1 MYQNIAYHKRTNT
14 MHVWDDKLGHQTFEF
29 KPYGYLPD
37 PAGEYIALNGTKLS
51 KTPGNHKDNS
61 DAYESDLNEE
71 VRTLIDLY
79 YESDLVSIGHSDFF
93 FDIETAKDVDGY
105 STPEDVRTE
114 ITSIAYYDKVGKDRR
129 VLVLDKQNRLQD
141 DIIYGD
147 NYTVEVFDN
156 EANLLIKFINYFS
169 EIQPTVIS
177 GWNTDGYD
185 IPYLINRIK
194 KVLGPKSANKLSPAG
209 IVEWNK
215 HRERYKIYGV
225 SSLDYIKL
233 YKNFT
238 YTELP
243 NYRLDTV
250 GKTELGK
257 GKIEYDG
264 DLDDLFVTDINKF
277 IEYNMTDVDLVFE
290 LDEKLQLINLARTI
304 CHKGHV
310 PYEDVYYASKYL
322 DGAAIVDLKRNGL
335 VAPNKQFRFIEDE
348 QQDKLAGAYV
358 MPPIPGLYKWIY
370 DLDLTSLYPSIIMS
384 LNISPETK
392 VGVAKNWN
400 QELLLKKDP
409 ISVTISDGNSNI
421 EVKDFKNWLLE
432 TNSTVASNGAIY
444 STKQKGFLPKI
455 LEKWFDERVE
465 FKNERDNHEVGS
477 EKYKFYDAMQLT
489 QKVLLNS
496 FYGVLGLKTFRFH
509 DLDNA
514 GAITATGQSV
524 IKFSAKVINGYYKKE
539 IGKDYFI
546 NANGNK
552 AEFSFYTDTDS
563 TFVSSLPLIE
573 KRYPNF
579 DESDEKFMIEK
590 TNEIASEIQSYV
602 NKMYDQYAIHF
613 HNTSDHRWQIKQEYV
628 AKSGLWIAKKRYAQW
643 VIFKEGKP
651 TDKMDIKGLDVVR
664 SSFPTEFKTIMKETL
679 WYILKQR
686 SKNDTTDL
694 IMDFKNK
701 IQDSPILDVMKNTG
715 VKNITKY
722 TKGRKTLSG
731 YQSGTPVHVKSAINY
746 NDMLKHLGINK
757 HAKNFAEIQNGD
769 KIKWAYLKSNSMGF
783 DTIALLGYED
793 PKQLTEFVEQ
803 YIDRNKIFDREIR
816 GKLDD
821 FYASMNWDKLPEN
834 NNMNKFF
841 SFG

>member
-37 PAGEYIALNGTKLS
+37 TSGEYIALNGTKLS

-79 YESDLVSIGHSDFF
+79 YESDLVSEGHVDFF

-400 QELLLKKDP
+400 QELLLKKEP
-409 ISVTISDGNSNI
+409 ILVTISDGNSNI
-421 EVKDFKNWLLE
+421 EVKDFKKWLIE

-679 WYILKQR
+679 WYILKQQ

-783 DTIALLGYED
+783 DTIALRGYED